1 MHKHLFTDRFGV
13 VWAFRDYRITEGGPE
28 PVWLGDAS
36 AEYRAFIAEES
47 GQLLAYTFGDVSSRA
62 TAPNVLEGQL
72 LWAKTPGH
80 DASMIRAMRPSGEFE
95 AIRDER
101 VSSARSTSSGAA
113 MTNTPDNTETRTTG

>member
-13 VWAFRDYRITEGGPE
+13 VWAFRDYRVTEDGPQ
-28 PVWLGDAS
+28 PVRLGDAS
-36 AEYRAFIAEES
+36 AEYRAFIPEES

-72 LWAKTPGH
+72 LWAKKPRH

-101 VSSARSTSSGAA
+101 ISSSRSTP
-113 MTNTPDNTETRTTG
+113 TNTPMTTTPDSSKTRTR

>member
-1 MHKHLFTDRFGV
+1 MHKHLFTDRSGV
-13 VWAFRDYRITEGGPE
+13 VWAFRDYRVTEDGPQ
-28 PVWLGDAS
+28 PVRLGDAS
-36 AEYRAFIAEES
+36 AEYRAFIAEET
-47 GQLLAYTFGDVSSRA
+47 GQLVAYTFGDVSSRA

-101 VSSARSTSSGAA
+101 VSSVRSTSSGGS
-113 MTNTPDNTETRTTG
+113 MTITLDNSETRTTS